1 MLKTIEAIR
10 AEWTKNDAKRDAGL
24 TVPAGIERVE
34 DIPYGPEAIHT
45 LDIYRPKNCGT
56 LPLIISVH
64 GGGYVYGDTKL
75 YRFYCMDLAL
85 RGFAVLS
92 FNYRLAPEHI
102 FPAPLHDIDLVMGWV
117 EKNADDYGLDTGSIF
132 MLGDSAGA
140 QLASQYA
147 AICTNG
153 EYARIMGIEPAALK
167 IKALGLNCGMYD
179 LHTHL
184 ADLSGPNS
192 LMPAYFTRHPEDFG
206 EKLDVLK
213 FVTADYPPCYLIS
226 APGDFLL
233 GQCLPMEKLLKS
245 RGVEA
250 RAKIYGDET
259 TGHVF
264 HVDVRSPIGRM
275 ANDEELAF
283 FRKFMD

>member
-1 MLKTIEAIR
+1 MLKTIDKIR
-10 AEWTKNDAKRDAGL
+10 AEWTKNDAARDAGL
-24 TVPAGIERVE
+24 STPAGIERFD
-34 DIPYGPEAIHT
+34 DIPYGPESAHT
-45 LDIYRPKNCGT
+45 LDIYRPKGSGA

-75 YRFYCMDLAL
+75 YQFYCMDLAL

-102 FPAPLHDIDLVMGWV
+102 FPAPLQDMSLVMDWV
-117 EKNADDYGLDTGSIF
+117 EENAPRYGLDTGNIF

-147 AICTNG
+147 AICTNAD
-153 EYARIMGIEPAALK
+153 YSKIMGIAPTGLK

-184 ADLSGPNS
+184 ADISGPNS

-206 EKLDVLK
+206 EKLDVMR
-213 FVTADYPPCYLIS
+213 FITADYPPCYLIS

-245 RGVEA
+245 RGVTA

-264 HVDVRSPIGRM
+264 HVDVRNPTGRR
-275 ANDEELAF
+275 ANDDETDF
-283 FRKFMD
+283 FKAYIE